1 MFIIFEQLKCNPEG
15 DIVSSMRTFLHPTR
29 EDMSLPTILYALGDP
44 LRLSIVARLAQS
56 YGSNEKIAC
65 QDFLV
70 GEILAKSTLS
80 YHFKVLREAGL
91 VRMVPQGR
99 LVLVS
104 LRKEDL
110 ESRFPGLLDAILS
123 THHAND
129 GENHIA
135 IPTGS

>member
-1 MFIIFEQLKCNPEG
+1 M
-15 DIVSSMRTFLHPTR
+15 
-29 EDMSLPTILYALGDP
+29 
-44 LRLSIVARLAQS
+44 
-56 YGSNEKIAC
+56 
-65 QDFLV
+65 

-129 GENHIA
+129 GENHTA
-135 IPTGS
+135 IPTDS